1 MLQGYSQLIFEGA
14 LVTLELALSSVVL
27 AVVIGLIGAGG
38 KLSHN
43 PFISGLF
50 GAYTTLIR
58 GVPDLVLMLL
68 IFYGLQIALNNITT
82 LLGFAQID
90 IDPLG
95 AGIITLGFIY
105 GAYFTE
111 TFRGAYLAVP
121 KGQIEAATAYGFSGA
136 QIFRRILFPAMMRF
150 ALPGIGNNWQVILKA
165 TALVSILGLNDVVK
179 ATQLAGKGTYQPF
192 FFAIVAGVVYLI
204 FTTVSNGYWQSLL
217 WSDGYRFT
225 GVAVTLWLLIASV
238 VMGGLLAIPMAV
250 ARVSSIRWVRFPVW
264 LYTYVFRGTPLY
276 VQLLVFYSG
285 MYSLEIVRG
294 SEFLNAFFRSGLN
307 CTILALTLN
316 TCAYTT
322 EIFAG
327 AIRSVPHGEIE
338 AANAYGFSR
347 FKMYRCIILPSALRT
362 ALPAY
367 SNEVILML
375 HSTALAFTATVPDLL
390 KIARDINAATY
401 QPFYAFGI
409 AAVLY
414 LIISYV
420 LISLFRKAEKRWMA
434 HVSH

>member
-1 MLQGYSQLIFEGA
+1 MIEILQQ
-14 LVTLELALSSVVL
+14 
-27 AVVIGLIGAGG
+27 
-38 KLSHN
+38 
-43 PFISGLF
+43 
-50 GAYTTLIR
+50 
-58 GVPDLVLMLL
+58 
-68 IFYGLQIALNNITT
+68 
-82 LLGFAQID
+82 
-90 IDPLG
+90 
-95 AGIITLGFIY
+95 
-105 GAYFTE
+105 
-111 TFRGAYLAVP
+111 
-121 KGQIEAATAYGFSGA
+121 
-136 QIFRRILFPAMMRF
+136 
-150 ALPGIGNNWQVILKA
+150 
-165 TALVSILGLNDVVK
+165 
-179 ATQLAGKGTYQPF
+179 
-192 FFAIVAGVVYLI
+192 
-204 FTTVSNGYWQSLL
+204 YWQSLL

-347 FKMYRCIILPSALRT
+347 FKMYRCII
-362 ALPAY
+362 
-367 SNEVILML
+367 
-375 HSTALAFTATVPDLL
+375 
-390 KIARDINAATY
+390 
-401 QPFYAFGI
+401 
-409 AAVLY
+409 
-414 LIISYV
+414 
-420 LISLFRKAEKRWMA
+420 
-434 HVSH
+434 

>member
-1 MLQGYSQLIFEGA
+1 MNGVTHWASRGPSYDWILQQ
-14 LVTLELALSSVVL
+14 
-27 AVVIGLIGAGG
+27 
-38 KLSHN
+38 
-43 PFISGLF
+43 
-50 GAYTTLIR
+50 
-58 GVPDLVLMLL
+58 
-68 IFYGLQIALNNITT
+68 
-82 LLGFAQID
+82 
-90 IDPLG
+90 
-95 AGIITLGFIY
+95 
-105 GAYFTE
+105 
-111 TFRGAYLAVP
+111 
-121 KGQIEAATAYGFSGA
+121 
-136 QIFRRILFPAMMRF
+136 
-150 ALPGIGNNWQVILKA
+150 
-165 TALVSILGLNDVVK
+165 
-179 ATQLAGKGTYQPF
+179 
-192 FFAIVAGVVYLI
+192 
-204 FTTVSNGYWQSLL
+204 YWRSLL

-367 SNEVILML
+367 SNEDPDAAL
-375 HSTALAFTATVPDLL
+375 HRAGVYRHRAGSAEDRARHQRRDLSAVLRLRHRGGAVPDHLL
-390 KIARDINAATY
+390 RVN
-401 QPFYAFGI
+401 QPVPQG
-409 AAVLY
+409 
-414 LIISYV
+414 
-420 LISLFRKAEKRWMA
+420 
-434 HVSH
+434 